1 MAKKVIK
8 VEDKKEDKKNNLDL
22 GKITKTIMENGEAIG
37 KIADGIGDL
46 LDGNASNKTKTNKA
60 KTSKKKSSSD
70 SMSTVIDLAGTLL
83 KK

>member
-1 MAKKVIK
+1 MAKKVVK
-8 VEDKKEDKKNNLDL
+8 VEDKKNNLDL

-46 LDGNASNKTKTNKA
+46 LDGNSSK
-60 KTSKKKSSSD
+60 KTSKSKKTKKSKSD
-70 SMSTVIDLAGTLL
+70 MSTVIDLAGTLL